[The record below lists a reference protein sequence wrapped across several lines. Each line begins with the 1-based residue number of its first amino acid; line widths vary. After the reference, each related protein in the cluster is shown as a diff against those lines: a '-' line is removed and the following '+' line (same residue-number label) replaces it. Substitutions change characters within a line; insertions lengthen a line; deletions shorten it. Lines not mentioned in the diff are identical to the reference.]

1 MTVFFWLFLA
11 AIGLFALIYFWER
24 RSIFISLFALN
35 IPVWAL
41 AWIISTGILENN
53 EILRLLA
60 IAVAMVLFLALLS
73 GPFVLIFT
81 LYLNGFQ
88 ILKREGVHLHNFL
101 SMGLA
106 VALTFYLFFAPFVVQ
121 SLSDISFFNMV
132 FIYVG
137 FLVSYAIIISMLYT
151 TSSFVNLVN
160 LFPGKLDYVVV
171 LGAGLIG
178 DKVTPL
184 LASRIEK
191 GIAIYQKHPGSKLIM
206 SGGQGPDE
214 LMAEGQAMANYA
226 FEQGIPVEDIV
237 IENQSTNTEENLKF
251 SYALMKP
258 GSRFALV
265 TNYYHVFRAL
275 LLAQQLKIKCI
286 GYGAKTRFYFSLNAF
301 IREFVGY
308 VGHESKGASSCNRYC
323 FSDLS
328 VWNDC
333 QFDVLRKQPLV

>member
-11 AIGLFALIYFWER
+11 AIGLFALVYFWER

-106 VALTFYLFFAPFVVQ
+106 VALTFYLFIAPFVVQ
-121 SLSDISFFNMV
+121 SFSDISFFNMV

-178 DKVTPL
+178 DQVTPL
-184 LASRIEK
+184 LASRIDK
-191 GIAIYQKHPGSKLIM
+191 GIAIYQKQPGCKLIM

-214 LMAEGQAMANYA
+214 IIAEGQAMANYA
-226 FEQGIPVEDIV
+226 LEKGVPAEDIL

-251 SYALMKP
+251 SFALMKS

-275 LLAQQLKIKCI
+275 LLARKLKIKCI
-286 GYGAKTRFYFSLNAF
+286 GYGARTKFYFSLNAF

-308 VGHESKGASSCNRYC
+308 
-323 FSDLS
+323 
-328 VWNDC
+328 
-333 QFDVLRKQPLV
+333 LVMTKKAHLLFLGIVSAIYFLGMIISLM

>member
-24 RSIFISLFALN
+24 RSIFISLFTLN

-106 VALTFYLFFAPFVVQ
+106 VALTFYLFIAPFVVQ

-151 TSSFVNLVN
+151 TSSFINLVN

-171 LGAGLIG
+171 LGTGLIG
-178 DKVTPL
+178 DQVTPL

-275 LLAQQLKIKCI
+275 LLARKLKIKCI
-286 GYGAKTRFYFSLNAF
+286 GYGARTKFYFSLNAF

-308 VGHESKGASSCNRYC
+308 
-323 FSDLS
+323 
-328 VWNDC
+328 
-333 QFDVLRKQPLV
+333 LVMTKKAHLLFLGIVSAIYFLGMIISLM

>member
-11 AIGLFALIYFWER
+11 AIGLFAFVYFWER

-35 IPVWAL
+35 VLVWAM
-41 AWIISTGILENN
+41 AWVVSTGILENN

-60 IAVAMVLFLALLS
+60 IALAMLLALAFLS
-73 GPFVLIFT
+73 GPFVLLIT
-81 LYLNGFQ
+81 LYLNGFR
-88 ILKREGVHLHNFL
+88 ILKREGVRFHNFL
-101 SMGLA
+101 SLGLA
-106 VALTFYLFFAPFVVQ
+106 FGLTFYLFIAPTVAI
-121 SLSDISFFNMV
+121 SLSSLSFFNMV
-132 FIYVG
+132 YAYIG
-137 FLVSYAIIISMLYT
+137 LLISYAASISMLYT

-184 LASRIEK
+184 LASRIDK

-214 LMAEGQAMANYA
+214 IIAEGQAMANYA
-226 FEQGIPVEDIV
+226 LEQGIPAEDII

-251 SYALMKP
+251 SHALMKS

-275 LLAQQLKIKCI
+275 LLARKLKIKCI
-286 GYGAKTRFYFSLNAF
+286 GYGAKTKFYFSLNAF

-308 VGHESKGASSCNRYC
+308 VVMSRKAHLV
-323 FSDLS
+323 FLS
-328 VWNDC
+328 IVS
-333 QFDVLRKQPLV
+333 VLYLIGVIISLMH

>member
-11 AIGLFALIYFWER
+11 VIGLFALIYFWER

-106 VALTFYLFFAPFVVQ
+106 VALTFYLFIAPFVVQ
-121 SLSDISFFNMV
+121 SFSDISFFNMV

-151 TSSFVNLVN
+151 TSSFINLVN

-214 LMAEGQAMANYA
+214 LMAEGQAMADYA
-226 FEQGIPVEDIV
+226 LEQGIPAEDIV

-275 LLAQQLKIKCI
+275 LLARKLKIKCI
-286 GYGAKTRFYFSLNAF
+286 GYGARTKFYFSLNAF

-308 VGHESKGASSCNRYC
+308 
-323 FSDLS
+323 
-328 VWNDC
+328 
-333 QFDVLRKQPLV
+333 LVMTKKAHLLFLGIVSAIYFLGMIISLM

>member
-73 GPFVLIFT
+73 GPFALIFT

-106 VALTFYLFFAPFVVQ
+106 VALTFYLFIAPFVVQ

-151 TSSFVNLVN
+151 TSSFINLVN

-214 LMAEGQAMANYA
+214 IIAEGQAMANYA
-226 FEQGIPVEDIV
+226 LEKGVPAEDIL

-251 SYALMKP
+251 SFALMKS

-275 LLAQQLKIKCI
+275 LLARKLKIKCI
-286 GYGAKTRFYFSLNAF
+286 GYGARTKFYFSLNAF

-308 VGHESKGASSCNRYC
+308 
-323 FSDLS
+323 
-328 VWNDC
+328 
-333 QFDVLRKQPLV
+333 LVMTKKAHLLFLGIVSAIYFLGMIISLM

>member
-11 AIGLFALIYFWER
+11 AIGLFALVYFWER

-106 VALTFYLFFAPFVVQ
+106 VALTFYLFIAPFVVQ

-178 DKVTPL
+178 DQVTPL
-184 LASRIEK
+184 LASRIDK
-191 GIAIYQKHPGSKLIM
+191 GIAIYQKQPGCKLIM

-214 LMAEGQAMANYA
+214 IIAEGQAMANYA

-275 LLAQQLKIKCI
+275 LLARKLKIKCI
-286 GYGAKTRFYFSLNAF
+286 GYGARTKFYFSLNAF

-308 VGHESKGASSCNRYC
+308 
-323 FSDLS
+323 
-328 VWNDC
+328 
-333 QFDVLRKQPLV
+333 LVMTKKAHLLFLGIVSAIYFLGMIISLM

>member
-106 VALTFYLFFAPFVVQ
+106 VALTFYLFIAPFVVQ

-151 TSSFVNLVN
+151 TSSFINLVN

-191 GIAIYQKHPGSKLIM
+191 GIAIYQKQPGCKLIM

-214 LMAEGQAMANYA
+214 LMAEGQAMADYA
-226 FEQGIPVEDIV
+226 LEQGIPAEDIV

-275 LLAQQLKIKCI
+275 LLARKLKIKCI
-286 GYGAKTRFYFSLNAF
+286 GYGARTKFYFSLNAF

-308 VGHESKGASSCNRYC
+308 VVMSRKAHLVVIGIV
-323 FSDLS
+323 S
-328 VWNDC
+328 VIYLC
-333 QFDVLRKQPLV
+333 GMIVSLMF

>member
-1 MTVFFWLFLA
+1 
-11 AIGLFALIYFWER
+11 
-24 RSIFISLFALN
+24 
-35 IPVWAL
+35 
-41 AWIISTGILENN
+41 
-53 EILRLLA
+53 
-60 IAVAMVLFLALLS
+60 
-73 GPFVLIFT
+73 
-81 LYLNGFQ
+81 
-88 ILKREGVHLHNFL
+88 
-101 SMGLA
+101 MGLA
-106 VALTFYLFFAPFVVQ
+106 IALTFYLFIAPFVVQ
-121 SLSDISFFNMV
+121 SLSDISFFNILFV
-132 FIYVG
+132 YVG

-191 GIAIYQKHPGSKLIM
+191 GIAIYKKHPGSKLIM

-214 LMAEGQAMANYA
+214 LLAEGQAMANYA
-226 FEQGIPVEDIV
+226 LEQGIPAEDIV

-258 GSRFALV
+258 GGRFALV

-275 LLAQQLKIKCI
+275 LLARQLKIKCI

-308 VGHESKGASSCNRYC
+308 VVMSRKAHLVVIGIV
-323 FSDLS
+323 S
-328 VWNDC
+328 VIYLC
-333 QFDVLRKQPLV
+333 GIIVSLMY

>member
-24 RSIFISLFALN
+24 RSIFISLFTLN

-106 VALTFYLFFAPFVVQ
+106 VALTFYLFIAPFVVQ

-151 TSSFVNLVN
+151 TSSFINLVN

-171 LGAGLIG
+171 LGTGLIG
-178 DKVTPL
+178 DQVTPL

-214 LMAEGQAMANYA
+214 LMAEGQAMADYA
-226 FEQGIPVEDIV
+226 LEQGIPAEDIV

-275 LLAQQLKIKCI
+275 LLARKLKIKCI
-286 GYGAKTRFYFSLNAF
+286 GYGARTKFYFSLNAF

-308 VGHESKGASSCNRYC
+308 
-323 FSDLS
+323 
-328 VWNDC
+328 
-333 QFDVLRKQPLV
+333 LVMTKKAHLLFLGIVSAIYFLGMIISLM

>member
-24 RSIFISLFALN
+24 RSIFISLFTLN

-106 VALTFYLFFAPFVVQ
+106 VALTFYLFIAPFVVQ
-121 SLSDISFFNMV
+121 SFSDISFFNMV

-178 DKVTPL
+178 DQVTPL

-275 LLAQQLKIKCI
+275 LLARKLKIKCI
-286 GYGAKTRFYFSLNAF
+286 GYGARTKFYFSLNAF

-308 VGHESKGASSCNRYC
+308 
-323 FSDLS
+323 
-328 VWNDC
+328 
-333 QFDVLRKQPLV
+333 LVMTKKAHLLFLGIVSAIYFLGMIISLM

>member
-53 EILRLLA
+53 EILRLLS

-88 ILKREGVHLHNFL
+88 VLKREGVHLHNFL

-106 VALTFYLFFAPFVVQ
+106 VALTFYLIIAPFVVQ

-226 FEQGIPVEDIV
+226 LEQGIPVEDIV
-237 IENQSTNTEENLKF
+237 IENQSTNTEENLRF

-275 LLAQQLKIKCI
+275 LLARKLKIKCI
-286 GYGAKTRFYFSLNAF
+286 GYGARTKFYFSLNAF

-308 VGHESKGASSCNRYC
+308 
-323 FSDLS
+323 
-328 VWNDC
+328 
-333 QFDVLRKQPLV
+333 LVMTKKAHLLFLGIVSAIYFLGMIINLM

>member
-24 RSIFISLFALN
+24 RSIFISLFVLN
-35 IPVWAL
+35 VLVWAL

-88 ILKREGVHLHNFL
+88 FLKREGVHLHNFL

-106 VALTFYLFFAPFVVQ
+106 VALTFYLFIAPFVVQ
-121 SLSDISFFNMV
+121 SFSDISFFNMV

-151 TSSFVNLVN
+151 TSSFINLVN

-191 GIAIYQKHPGSKLIM
+191 GIAIYQKHPSSKLIM

-214 LMAEGQAMANYA
+214 IIAEGQAMANYA
-226 FEQGIPVEDIV
+226 LEKGVPAEDIL

-258 GSRFALV
+258 GSRFALI

-275 LLAQQLKIKCI
+275 LLARKLKIKCI
-286 GYGAKTRFYFSLNAF
+286 GYGARTKFYFSLNAF

-308 VGHESKGASSCNRYC
+308 VVMSRKAHLVVIGIV
-323 FSDLS
+323 S
-328 VWNDC
+328 VIYLC
-333 QFDVLRKQPLV
+333 GMIVSLML

>member
-24 RSIFISLFALN
+24 RSIFISLFTLN

-106 VALTFYLFFAPFVVQ
+106 VALTFYLFIAPFVVQ

-151 TSSFVNLVN
+151 TSSFINLVN

-178 DKVTPL
+178 DQVTPL

-214 LMAEGQAMANYA
+214 LMAEGQAMADYA
-226 FEQGIPVEDIV
+226 LEQGIPAEDIV

-275 LLAQQLKIKCI
+275 LLARKLKIKCI
-286 GYGAKTRFYFSLNAF
+286 GYGARTKFYFSLNAF

-308 VGHESKGASSCNRYC
+308 VVMSRKAHLVVIGIV
-323 FSDLS
+323 S
-328 VWNDC
+328 VIYLC
-333 QFDVLRKQPLV
+333 GMIVSLMF

>member
-106 VALTFYLFFAPFVVQ
+106 VALTFYLFIAPFVVQ

-151 TSSFVNLVN
+151 TSSFINLVN

-171 LGAGLIG
+171 LGTGLIG

-226 FEQGIPVEDIV
+226 LEKGVPAEDIL

-251 SYALMKP
+251 SFALMKS

-275 LLAQQLKIKCI
+275 LLARKLKIKCI
-286 GYGAKTRFYFSLNAF
+286 GYGARTKFYFSLNAF

-308 VGHESKGASSCNRYC
+308 
-323 FSDLS
+323 
-328 VWNDC
+328 
-333 QFDVLRKQPLV
+333 LVMTKKAHLLFLGIVSAIYFLGMIISLM

>member
-1 MTVFFWLFLA
+1 
-11 AIGLFALIYFWER
+11 
-24 RSIFISLFALN
+24 
-35 IPVWAL
+35 
-41 AWIISTGILENN
+41 
-53 EILRLLA
+53 
-60 IAVAMVLFLALLS
+60 
-73 GPFVLIFT
+73 
-81 LYLNGFQ
+81 
-88 ILKREGVHLHNFL
+88 
-101 SMGLA
+101 MGLA
-106 VALTFYLFFAPFVVQ
+106 VALTFYLFIAPFVVQ
-121 SLSDISFFNMV
+121 SLSGISLLNMV
-132 FIYVG
+132 FVYVG

-214 LMAEGQAMANYA
+214 LIAEGQAMANYA
-226 FEQGIPVEDIV
+226 LEQGIPVEDIV

-275 LLAQQLKIKCI
+275 LLARQLKIKCI
-286 GYGAKTRFYFSLNAF
+286 GYGAKTKFYFSLNAF

-308 VGHESKGASSCNRYC
+308 MVMSRKTHLV
-323 FSDLS
+323 FLS
-328 VWNDC
+328 IVSI
-333 QFDVLRKQPLV
+333 LYLIGMIISLMH

>member
-24 RSIFISLFALN
+24 RSIFISLFVLN
-35 IPVWAL
+35 VLVWAL

-53 EILRLLA
+53 EILGLLA

-106 VALTFYLFFAPFVVQ
+106 VALTFYLFIAPFVVQ

-137 FLVSYAIIISMLYT
+137 FLVAYAIIISMLYT
-151 TSSFVNLVN
+151 TSSFINLVN

-184 LASRIEK
+184 LASRIDK
-191 GIAIYQKHPGSKLIM
+191 GIAIYQKQPGCKLIM

-214 LMAEGQAMANYA
+214 IIAEGQAMANYVLEKGVPA
-226 FEQGIPVEDIV
+226 EDIL

-275 LLAQQLKIKCI
+275 LLARKLKIKCI
-286 GYGAKTRFYFSLNAF
+286 GYGARTKFYFSLNAF

-308 VGHESKGASSCNRYC
+308 VVMSRKAHLVVIGIV
-323 FSDLS
+323 S
-328 VWNDC
+328 VIYLC
-333 QFDVLRKQPLV
+333 GMIVSLMF

>member
-106 VALTFYLFFAPFVVQ
+106 VALTFYLFIAPFVVQ

-151 TSSFVNLVN
+151 TSSFINLVN

-191 GIAIYQKHPGSKLIM
+191 GIAIYQKQPGCKLIM

-226 FEQGIPVEDIV
+226 LEQGIPAEDIV

-275 LLAQQLKIKCI
+275 LLARKLKIKCI
-286 GYGAKTRFYFSLNAF
+286 GYGARTKFYFSLNAF

-308 VGHESKGASSCNRYC
+308 
-323 FSDLS
+323 
-328 VWNDC
+328 
-333 QFDVLRKQPLV
+333 LVMTKKAHLLFLGIVSAIYFLGMIISLM

>member
-1 MTVFFWLFLA
+1 
-11 AIGLFALIYFWER
+11 
-24 RSIFISLFALN
+24 
-35 IPVWAL
+35 
-41 AWIISTGILENN
+41 
-53 EILRLLA
+53 
-60 IAVAMVLFLALLS
+60 
-73 GPFVLIFT
+73 
-81 LYLNGFQ
+81 
-88 ILKREGVHLHNFL
+88 
-101 SMGLA
+101 
-106 VALTFYLFFAPFVVQ
+106 
-121 SLSDISFFNMV
+121 
-132 FIYVG
+132 
-137 FLVSYAIIISMLYT
+137 MLYT
-151 TSSFVNLVN
+151 TSSFINLVN

-171 LGAGLIG
+171 LGTGLIG
-178 DKVTPL
+178 DTVTPL

-214 LMAEGQAMANYA
+214 LMTEGQAMANYA

-308 VGHESKGASSCNRYC
+308 VVMSRKAHLVVIGIV
-323 FSDLS
+323 S
-328 VWNDC
+328 VIYLC
-333 QFDVLRKQPLV
+333 GMIVSLMF

>member
-60 IAVAMVLFLALLS
+60 LAVAMVLFLALLS

-106 VALTFYLFFAPFVVQ
+106 VALTFYLFIAPFVVQ

-151 TSSFVNLVN
+151 TSSFINLVN

-214 LMAEGQAMANYA
+214 LMAEGQAMADYA
-226 FEQGIPVEDIV
+226 LEQGIPAEDIV

-275 LLAQQLKIKCI
+275 LLARKLKIKCI
-286 GYGAKTRFYFSLNAF
+286 GYGARTKFYFSLNAF

-308 VGHESKGASSCNRYC
+308 
-323 FSDLS
+323 
-328 VWNDC
+328 
-333 QFDVLRKQPLV
+333 LVMTKKAHLLFLGIVSAIYFLGMIISLM

>member
-151 TSSFVNLVN
+151 TSSFINLVN

-171 LGAGLIG
+171 LGTGLIG

-226 FEQGIPVEDIV
+226 LEQGIPVEDIV

-308 VGHESKGASSCNRYC
+308 VVMSRKAHLVVIGIV
-323 FSDLS
+323 S
-328 VWNDC
+328 VIYLC
-333 QFDVLRKQPLV
+333 GMIVSLMF

>member
-1 MTVFFWLFLA
+1 MTFFIWLLLA
-11 AIGLFALIYFWER
+11 SIALFTLVYFWER
-24 RSIFISLFALN
+24 RSIFISLFVLN
-35 IPVWAL
+35 ILIWL
-41 AWIISTGILENN
+41 LTFIISTGIIESSDF
-53 EILRLLA
+53 LRLIA
-60 IAVAMVLFLALLS
+60 IVIAMLLVLALLS
-73 GPFVLIFT
+73 GPFVLLIT

-88 ILKREGVHLHNFL
+88 ILRREGVRFHNFL

-106 VALTFYLFFAPFVVQ
+106 VGLTFYLFIAPFVVQ
-121 SLSDISFFNMV
+121 SLSSISFFNML
-132 FIYVG
+132 FIYIG
-137 FLVSYAIIISMLYT
+137 FLISYSIFISMLYT

-160 LFPGKLDYVVV
+160 LLPGKLDYVVV

-184 LASRIEK
+184 LASRIDK
-191 GIAIYQKHPGSKLIM
+191 GIAIYQKHPGSKLVM

-214 LMAEGQAMANYA
+214 IIAEGQAMANYA
-226 FEQGIPVEDIV
+226 MEQGIPAEDII

-275 LLAQQLKIKCI
+275 LLARKLKIKCI
-286 GYGAKTRFYFSLNAF
+286 GYGAKTKFYFSLNAF

-308 VGHESKGASSCNRYC
+308 VVMSRKAHLIVIGSGTAL
-323 FSDLS
+323 FMLS
-328 VWNDC
+328 MI
-333 QFDVLRKQPLV
+333 LRMIQ

>member
-24 RSIFISLFALN
+24 RSVFISLFALN

-106 VALTFYLFFAPFVVQ
+106 VALTFYLFIAPFVVQ
-121 SLSDISFFNMV
+121 SFSDISFFYMV

-151 TSSFVNLVN
+151 TSSFINLVN

-184 LASRIEK
+184 LASRIDK
-191 GIAIYQKHPGSKLIM
+191 GIAIYQKHPGCKLIM

-214 LMAEGQAMANYA
+214 IIAEGQAMANYA
-226 FEQGIPVEDIV
+226 LEKGVPAEDIL
-237 IENQSTNTEENLKF
+237 IENQSTNTKENLKF
-251 SYALMKP
+251 SCALMKP

-275 LLAQQLKIKCI
+275 LLARKLKIKCI
-286 GYGAKTRFYFSLNAF
+286 GYGARTKFYFSLNAF
-301 IREFVGY
+301 IREFVSY
-308 VGHESKGASSCNRYC
+308 VVMTKKAHLLFLGIVSAIYFLGMIIN
-323 FSDLS
+323 LM
-328 VWNDC
+328 
-333 QFDVLRKQPLV
+333 

>member
-88 ILKREGVHLHNFL
+88 ILKREGVHLHIFL
-101 SMGLA
+101 FMGLA
-106 VALTFYLFFAPFVVQ
+106 VALTFYLFIAPFVVQ

-151 TSSFVNLVN
+151 TR
-160 LFPGKLDYVVV
+160 
-171 LGAGLIG
+171 
-178 DKVTPL
+178 
-184 LASRIEK
+184 LA
-191 GIAIYQKHPGSKLIM
+191 
-206 SGGQGPDE
+206 
-214 LMAEGQAMANYA
+214 
-226 FEQGIPVEDIV
+226 
-237 IENQSTNTEENLKF
+237 
-251 SYALMKP
+251 
-258 GSRFALV
+258 
-265 TNYYHVFRAL
+265 
-275 LLAQQLKIKCI
+275 
-286 GYGAKTRFYFSLNAF
+286 
-301 IREFVGY
+301 
-308 VGHESKGASSCNRYC
+308 
-323 FSDLS
+323 LS
-328 VWNDC
+328 IW
-333 QFDVLRKQPLV
+333 

>member
-60 IAVAMVLFLALLS
+60 IAVAMMLFLALLS

-106 VALTFYLFFAPFVVQ
+106 VALTFYLFIAPFVVQ

-178 DKVTPL
+178 DQVTPL
-184 LASRIEK
+184 LASRIDK
-191 GIAIYQKHPGSKLIM
+191 GIAIYQKHPGCKLIM

-214 LMAEGQAMANYA
+214 IIAEGQAMANYA
-226 FEQGIPVEDIV
+226 LEKGVPAEDIL

-251 SYALMKP
+251 SFALMKS

-275 LLAQQLKIKCI
+275 LLARKLKIKCI
-286 GYGAKTRFYFSLNAF
+286 GYGARTKFYFSLNAF

-308 VGHESKGASSCNRYC
+308 
-323 FSDLS
+323 
-328 VWNDC
+328 
-333 QFDVLRKQPLV
+333 LVMTKKAHLLFLGIVSAIYFLGMIISLM

>member
-60 IAVAMVLFLALLS
+60 LAVAMVLFLALLS

-106 VALTFYLFFAPFVVQ
+106 VALTFYLFIAPFVVQ

-178 DKVTPL
+178 DQVTPL
-184 LASRIEK
+184 LASRIDK
-191 GIAIYQKHPGSKLIM
+191 GIAIYQKQPGCKLIM

-214 LMAEGQAMANYA
+214 IIAEGQAMANYA
-226 FEQGIPVEDIV
+226 LEKGVPAEDIL

-251 SYALMKP
+251 SFALMKS

-275 LLAQQLKIKCI
+275 LLARKLKIKCI
-286 GYGAKTRFYFSLNAF
+286 GYGARTKFYFSLNAF

-308 VGHESKGASSCNRYC
+308 
-323 FSDLS
+323 
-328 VWNDC
+328 
-333 QFDVLRKQPLV
+333 LVMTKKAHLLFLGIVSAIYFLGMIISLM

>member
-60 IAVAMVLFLALLS
+60 IAVAMVLFFALLS

-106 VALTFYLFFAPFVVQ
+106 VALTFYLFIAPFVVQ

-178 DKVTPL
+178 DQVTPL
-184 LASRIEK
+184 LASRIDK
-191 GIAIYQKHPGSKLIM
+191 GIAIYQKQPGCKLIM

-214 LMAEGQAMANYA
+214 IIAEGQAMANYA
-226 FEQGIPVEDIV
+226 LEKGVPVEDIL

-251 SYALMKP
+251 SFALMKS

-275 LLAQQLKIKCI
+275 LLARKLKIKCI
-286 GYGAKTRFYFSLNAF
+286 GYGARTKFYFSLNAF

-308 VGHESKGASSCNRYC
+308 
-323 FSDLS
+323 
-328 VWNDC
+328 
-333 QFDVLRKQPLV
+333 LVMTKKAHLLFLGIVSAIYFLGMIISLM

>member
-11 AIGLFALIYFWER
+11 TIGLFALIYFWER

-60 IAVAMVLFLALLS
+60 LAVAMLLFLALLS

-106 VALTFYLFFAPFVVQ
+106 VALTFYLFIAPFVVQ
-121 SLSDISFFNMV
+121 SFSDISFFNMV

-178 DKVTPL
+178 DQVTPL

-258 GSRFALV
+258 GTRFALV

-275 LLAQQLKIKCI
+275 LLARKLKIKCI
-286 GYGAKTRFYFSLNAF
+286 GYGARTKFYFSLNAF

-308 VGHESKGASSCNRYC
+308 
-323 FSDLS
+323 
-328 VWNDC
+328 
-333 QFDVLRKQPLV
+333 LVMTKKAHLLFLGIVSAIYFLGMIISLM

>member
-41 AWIISTGILENN
+41 AWFISTGILVNN

-106 VALTFYLFFAPFVVQ
+106 VALTFYLFIAPFVVQ
-121 SLSDISFFNMV
+121 SFSDISFFNMV

-151 TSSFVNLVN
+151 TSSFINLVN

-171 LGAGLIG
+171 LGTGLIG
-178 DKVTPL
+178 DQVTPL

-214 LMAEGQAMANYA
+214 LMAEGQAMADYA
-226 FEQGIPVEDIV
+226 LEQGIPAEDIV

-275 LLAQQLKIKCI
+275 LLARKLKIKCI
-286 GYGAKTRFYFSLNAF
+286 GYGARTKFYFSLNAF

-308 VGHESKGASSCNRYC
+308 
-323 FSDLS
+323 
-328 VWNDC
+328 
-333 QFDVLRKQPLV
+333 LVMTKKAHLLFLGIVSAIYFLGMIISLM

>member
-106 VALTFYLFFAPFVVQ
+106 VALTFYLFIAPFVVQ

-178 DKVTPL
+178 DQVTPL
-184 LASRIEK
+184 LASRIDK
-191 GIAIYQKHPGSKLIM
+191 GIAIYQKHSGSKLIM

-214 LMAEGQAMANYA
+214 IIAEGKAMANYA
-226 FEQGIPVEDIV
+226 LEKGVPAEDIL

-251 SYALMKP
+251 SFSLMKS

-275 LLAQQLKIKCI
+275 LLARKLKIKCI
-286 GYGAKTRFYFSLNAF
+286 GYGARTKFYFSLNAF

-308 VGHESKGASSCNRYC
+308 
-323 FSDLS
+323 
-328 VWNDC
+328 
-333 QFDVLRKQPLV
+333 LVMTKKAHLLFLGIVSAIYFLGMIISLM

>member
-35 IPVWAL
+35 VLVWAL
-41 AWIISTGILENN
+41 SCVVSTGILETN

-60 IAVAMVLFLALLS
+60 IALAMLLALALLS

-106 VALTFYLFFAPFVVQ
+106 VALTFYLFIAPFVVQ

-151 TSSFVNLVN
+151 TSSFINLVN

-178 DKVTPL
+178 DQVTPL
-184 LASRIEK
+184 LASRIDK
-191 GIAIYQKHPGSKLIM
+191 GIAIYQKHPGCKLIM

-214 LMAEGQAMANYA
+214 IIAEGQAMANYA

-308 VGHESKGASSCNRYC
+308 VVMTKKAHLLFLGIVSAIYFLGMIIS
-323 FSDLS
+323 LM
-328 VWNDC
+328 
-333 QFDVLRKQPLV
+333 

>member
-11 AIGLFALIYFWER
+11 AIGLFALVYFWER

-35 IPVWAL
+35 ILVWAL

-60 IAVAMVLFLALLS
+60 IAVAMVLFFALLS
-73 GPFVLIFT
+73 GPFVLLFT

-88 ILKREGVHLHNFL
+88 ILKREGVRFHNFL

-106 VALTFYLFFAPFVVQ
+106 VALTFYLFIAPFVVQ
-121 SLSDISFFNMV
+121 SLSGISLLNMV
-132 FIYVG
+132 FVYVG

-178 DKVTPL
+178 DQVTPL
-184 LASRIEK
+184 LASRIEQ

-214 LMAEGQAMANYA
+214 LIAEGQAMANYA
-226 FEQGIPVEDIV
+226 LKKGVPAEDIL

-251 SYALMKP
+251 SYGLMKP

-275 LLAQQLKIKCI
+275 LLARQLKIKCI

-308 VGHESKGASSCNRYC
+308 VVMSRNKH
-323 FSDLS
+323 L
-328 VWNDC
+328 W
-333 QFDVLRKQPLV
+333 VLGIVTVIYLLGMIVSLIY

>member
-106 VALTFYLFFAPFVVQ
+106 VALTFYLFIAPFVVQ

-151 TSSFVNLVN
+151 TSSFINLVN

-191 GIAIYQKHPGSKLIM
+191 GIAIYQKQPGCKLIM

-214 LMAEGQAMANYA
+214 IMAEGQAMANYA

-308 VGHESKGASSCNRYC
+308 
-323 FSDLS
+323 
-328 VWNDC
+328 
-333 QFDVLRKQPLV
+333 LVMTKKAHLLFLGIVSAIYFLGMIISLM

>member
-1 MTVFFWLFLA
+1 M
-11 AIGLFALIYFWER
+11 
-24 RSIFISLFALN
+24 N

-88 ILKREGVHLHNFL
+88 ILKREGVRFHNFL

-106 VALTFYLFFAPFVVQ
+106 LALTFYFFITPSVAS
-121 SLSDISFFNMV
+121 SLSGISFLNM
-132 FIYVG
+132 IYAYIG
-137 FLVSYAIIISMLYT
+137 LLISYATSISMLYT

-184 LASRIEK
+184 LASRI
-191 GIAIYQKHPGSKLIM
+191 
-206 SGGQGPDE
+206 
-214 LMAEGQAMANYA
+214 
-226 FEQGIPVEDIV
+226 
-237 IENQSTNTEENLKF
+237 
-251 SYALMKP
+251 
-258 GSRFALV
+258 
-265 TNYYHVFRAL
+265 
-275 LLAQQLKIKCI
+275 
-286 GYGAKTRFYFSLNAF
+286 
-301 IREFVGY
+301 
-308 VGHESKGASSCNRYC
+308 
-323 FSDLS
+323 
-328 VWNDC
+328 
-333 QFDVLRKQPLV
+333 